1 MRGYSA
7 LGVEGVSKIRNA
19 GAVIRTA
26 HAFHASFAFMVGG
39 EFSQREIIQSDTS
52 KALEQLPFHMFDSV
66 ADFRL
71 PQGCQLVG
79 IELTEDA
86 HLLPSFRHPRM
97 AAYVLGSE
105 RMGLSDDMLG
115 LCDHVIQ
122 IPTRFSLNLAVAGAL
137 VLYDRMQ
144 SMERFAPRPLMPGGG
159 TETPKIPA
167 FGDPLWVRKHNR
179 SK

>member
-1 MRGYSA
+1 MLR
-7 LGVEGVSKIRNA
+7 LRLWL
-19 GAVIRTA
+19 AVRL
-26 HAFHASFAFMVGG
+26 ASVRLFRA
-39 EFSQREIIQSDTS
+39 IPPAI
-52 KALEQLPFHMFDSV
+52 EQLPFHMFDSTE
-66 ADFRL
+66 DFRL

-79 IELTEDA
+79 IELTDDA

-97 AAYVLGSE
+97 AAYILGSE
-105 RMGLSDDMLG
+105 RMGLSDNMLE

-159 TETPKIPA
+159 TDTPEIR
-167 FGDPLWVRKHNR
+167 PLVILYGYGSINDMNKHPQQVQILDIFMIADRNN
-179 SK
+179 S

>member
-1 MRGYSA
+1 
-7 LGVEGVSKIRNA
+7 
-19 GAVIRTA
+19 
-26 HAFHASFAFMVGG
+26 
-39 EFSQREIIQSDTS
+39 
-52 KALEQLPFHMFDSV
+52 
-66 ADFRL
+66 
-71 PQGCQLVG
+71 
-79 IELTEDA
+79 
-86 HLLPSFRHPRM
+86 M

-105 RMGLSDDMLG
+105 RMGLSDNMLE

-159 TETPKIPA
+159 TEVPAIPA